1 MAPGKRVGGAAG
13 ASGVG
18 LTASVGK
25 KKKTTKNQNQAIDF
39 ASEVISVVELGARR
53 GAALR
58 AGQ

>member
-18 LTASVGK
+18 LTASVG

>member
-13 ASGVG
+13 ASGEG
-18 LTASVGK
+18 LTASVE

-39 ASEVISVVELGARR
+39 ASEVISVVELGSRR